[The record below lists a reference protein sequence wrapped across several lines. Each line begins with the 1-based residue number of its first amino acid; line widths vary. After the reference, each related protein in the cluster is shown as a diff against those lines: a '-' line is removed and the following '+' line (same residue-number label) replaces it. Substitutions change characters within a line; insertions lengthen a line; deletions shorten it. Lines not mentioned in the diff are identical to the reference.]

1 VLGFY
6 NVTSFYPRFQ
16 FKKSPTDYRNNMSVS
31 TKKPTVI
38 DLFAGAG
45 GMTEGLRKAG
55 FKSVLANEYD
65 EMAAKTFQFNHSN
78 VPMIVRDIKELT
90 IEEILDITKL
100 KVGELSLVAGGP
112 PCQGFSLAG
121 PRLDGD
127 PRNQMFK
134 EFVRV
139 VDGLKPEA
147 FLFENVSGI
156 VSMSK
161 GSALQA
167 VLAEFSRIGYKCV
180 YRIVSAADYGV
191 PQARPRFI
199 LFGTRDGQDIGF
211 PDPSHGAISNER
223 DFFEPTVLPYV
234 TVWDALSDLPVI
246 RQGEGDEVL
255 SHSGNYLNPYQESRR
270 GERNPGFIFNHR
282 ATKHSDEIVKRYA
295 AIPEGGDNSQ
305 VPEELRTKKVN
316 VFKLDSSKPS
326 RTVTCNHRTDL
337 LHPKVPRGTTV
348 REAARLQSFDDDYQF
363 FGNLTRKAKFV
374 TQDDQVGNAVPPLLA
389 KALGE
394 HLIRSMKWQSEKL
407 KTKKQK

>member
-1 VLGFY
+1 MV
-6 NVTSFYPRFQ
+6 NT
-16 FKKSPTDYRNNMSVS
+16 KNNE
-31 TKKPTVI
+31 KPTVI

-65 EMAAKTFQFNHSN
+65 EMAGFTFKTNHPD
-78 VPMIVRDIKELT
+78 VPLIIKDIKELS
-90 IEEILDITKL
+90 IDEILTITKI
-100 KVGELSLVAGGP
+100 KIGELSLISGGP

-127 PRNQMFK
+127 PRNKMFK
-134 EFVRV
+134 EFIRL
-139 VDGLKPEA
+139 VDGLKPKA

-156 VSMSK
+156 MNMSGGSVLKAIVS
-161 GSALQA
+161 
-167 VLAEFSRIGYKCV
+167 EFTEIGYKCE
-180 YRIVSAADYGV
+180 YKLLSAADYGV

-199 LFGTRDGQDIGF
+199 LIGSRDGEAIGF
-211 PDPSHGAISNER
+211 P
-223 DFFEPTVLPYV
+223 EPTHGNIDKNLDLFASDIKPYI

-246 RQGEGDEVL
+246 YQGEGKEEL
-255 SHSGNYLNPYQESRR
+255 SHTDAYKNEYQKERR
-270 GERNPGFIFNHR
+270 GERKPGSIFNHR
-282 ATKHSDEIVKRYA
+282 ATRHSDLIVKRYA
-295 AIPEGGDNSQ
+295 AIPEGGNNSQ
-305 VPEELRTKKVN
+305 VPEELRTKKIN
-316 VFKLDSSKPS
+316 VYKLDSQKPS

-363 FGNLTRKAKFV
+363 FGNLTRKAKWV

-394 HLIRSMKWQSEKL
+394 HIKKKL
-407 KTKKQK
+407 KW

>member
-1 VLGFY
+1 M
-6 NVTSFYPRFQ
+6 NE
-16 FKKSPTDYRNNMSVS
+16 KKEPP
-31 TKKPTVI
+31 KPTVI

-55 FKSVLANEYD
+55 FNSVLANEYD
-65 EMAAKTFQFNHSN
+65 EMAGLTFRTNHPN
-78 VPMIVRDIKELT
+78 VPLVIRDVKDLPV
-90 IEEILDITKL
+90 EEILQLTNL
-100 KVGELSLVAGGP
+100 KVGELSMISGGP

-134 EFVRV
+134 EFVRLV
-139 VDGLKPEA
+139 NGLKPEI

-156 VSMSK
+156 MSMAG
-161 GSALQA
+161 GSALKA
-167 VLAEFSRIGYKCV
+167 IVAEFTSIGYKCE
-180 YRIVSAADYGV
+180 YKLLSAADYGV

-199 LFGTRDGQDIGF
+199 LIGVRDGETIGF
-211 PDPSHGAISNER
+211 P
-223 DFFEPTVLPYV
+223 EPTHGNIKENFELFASDLKPYR

-246 RQGEGDEVL
+246 HQGEGEEEL
-255 SHSGNYLNPYQESRR
+255 LHSGIYQNEYQEERR
-270 GERNPGFIFNHR
+270 GDRRPGTIFNHR
-282 ATKHSDEIVKRYA
+282 ATRHSDLIVQRYA

-305 VPEELRTKKVN
+305 VPDELRTKKIN
-316 VFKLDSSKPS
+316 VFKLDSQKPS

-363 FGNLTRKAKFV
+363 FGNLTRKAKWV

-389 KALGE
+389 KALGDY
-394 HLIRSMKWQSEKL
+394 IKRKMKW
-407 KTKKQK
+407 